1 MQKSGYFRKT
11 GCLAYDADGRSHEV
25 IELHIHGVRYAIRR
39 ADLVR
44 AIAGRAC
51 VQVETLVHN
60 WKYYLGAVGGLAKVS
75 GSGKALNITLFGAGD
90 FTVSLLALRNL
101 LFGRERNAVVV
112 KIPEDHVSQNRGAQ
126 YCQHR
131 LEAGFS

>member
-11 GCLAYDADGRSHEV
+11 GCLAYDTDGRSHEV

-60 WKYYLGAVGGLAKVS
+60 WKYYLGAVGGLAVVA
-75 GSGKALNITLFGAGD
+75 GGVGTVGQREQAQALPQQARDLEHLVPVAGRD
-90 FTVSLLALRNL
+90 
-101 LFGRERNAVVV
+101 
-112 KIPEDHVSQNRGAQ
+112 
-126 YCQHR
+126 
-131 LEAGFS
+131 